1 MVILVV
7 LLSKVDYFMKHEESH
22 PQIIR
27 LKETASTNRY
37 MQECLL
43 KERLPE
49 GSVVVAEY
57 QSAGRGQ
64 VGNVWESDPGLNL
77 TFSAVLYPSNISID
91 EQFILS
97 QITALAVKKTLD
109 AYTNGITI
117 KWPNDIYWQD
127 KKICG
132 MLIENSLMGEHIHSS
147 IIGVGLNINQ
157 LLFSDK
163 APNAVSLY
171 HITGEK
177 QDKEKILANIRQKL
191 YHYYLLILQGKDE
204 DIRQNYKESL
214 YHKEGFFAYSDSN
227 GSFEASIQDIE
238 PTGHLLLQLR
248 NGELRRYA
256 FKEVTYL

>member
-1 MVILVV
+1 
-7 LLSKVDYFMKHEESH
+7 MKHEESR

-43 KERLPE
+43 KGRLPE

-77 TFSAVLYPSNISID
+77 TFSTVLYPSNISTG

-97 QITALAVKKTLD
+97 QIAALAVKETLD
-109 AYTNGITI
+109 AYTDGITI

-132 MLIENSLMGEHIHSS
+132 MLIENSLMGEQIHSS
-147 IIGVGLNINQ
+147 IIGIGLNINQ
-157 LLFSDK
+157 LFFSNK
-163 APNAVSLY
+163 APNSVSLY
-171 HITGEK
+171 HITGKK
-177 QDKEKILANIRQKL
+177 QDKEKILTNIRQKL

-214 YHKEGFFAYSDSN
+214 YRKEGFYAYSDSN

-248 NGELRRYA
+248 SGELRRYA
-256 FKEVTYL
+256 FKEVTYI